1 MTGPRQPGHVL
12 REPADLEA
20 VNFAKRGGVV
30 TVVAQDADDG
40 RVLMVAEADRD
51 ALESTLR
58 SQEMWYR
65 SRTRGSWHKGATS
78 GNTQRVV
85 ELRLDCDGDAVL
97 ALVRPAGP
105 ACHTGEVSCFGAYDA
120 DSLARL
126 DRVIGTRAAH
136 PEPGSS
142 YTARLLLDR
151 NLRMKK
157 IGEEAAEL
165 TVACADEDAPRAV
178 DETADVVYHAAVA
191 LHALGSS
198 FSAVRR
204 ALASRER

>member
-1 MTGPRQPGHVL
+1 
-12 REPADLEA
+12 
-20 VNFAKRGGVV
+20 VV
-30 TVVAQDADDG
+30 SVVAQDADDG
-40 RVLMVAEADRD
+40 RVLMIADADRD
-51 ALESTLR
+51 ALEHTLR
-58 SQEMWYR
+58 TREMWFR
-65 SRTRGSWHKGATS
+65 SRTRGLWHKGSTS
-78 GNTQRVV
+78 GNTQRVL

-105 ACHTGEVSCFGAYDA
+105 ACHTGEVSCFGAYDPDA
-120 DSLARL
+120 LARL
-126 DRVIGTRAAH
+126 DRVLEARAAN

-157 IGEEAAEL
+157 LGEELTEL

-178 DETADVVYHAAVA
+178 DETADLLYHAAVA
-191 LHALGSS
+191 LRALGSS
-198 FSAVRR
+198 LSAVRR